1 MMMYD
6 RSDVENS
13 QAGINSLR
21 AKFFNIN
28 INLYLQFISFLYTD
42 MTQVLEILLH
52 VRQEPH

>member
-1 MMMYD
+1 MYD

-28 INLYLQFISFLYTD
+28 INLYLQFLSFPRID
-42 MTQVLEILLH
+42 MTQVLEIIIH
-52 VRQEPH
+52 VRQGPN